1 MLKSSTLSVISI
13 EDLKTLKYQ
22 IFLVKHLFFLLLVI
36 SFAVLIKKIFKGKEL
51 IEILKI
57 LVLINNMKEYYILYY
72 MNI

>member
-36 SFAVLIKKIFKGKEL
+36 SFAVLIKKIFKEKEL
-51 IEILKI
+51 IESLKI
-57 LVLINNMKEYYILYY
+57 LVLINNVKE
-72 MNI
+72 